1 MCGIAGFL
9 FTHRETNDPRG
20 VVSKMAERLRHRG
33 PDDGGIWVD
42 EAAGVALG
50 HRRLAVIDLSAD
62 GRQPM
67 ISRDERYVLSYNGE
81 IYNFIELR
89 DELMRQGVRFQGC
102 SDTEVLLA
110 AVERWGLDA
119 AIRRSIGMFA
129 FALWDR
135 TARTLHLARDRMGE
149 KPLYYGWRG
158 KSFLFASELKALRA
172 HPDWEGDINADAL
185 ADYMKLGCVPAPFSI
200 YRGIYKLPPA
210 SILSL
215 RASDPPGHLPEP
227 RAYWHAE
234 DLVERASAEK
244 RAFSDDEALDQLE
257 EVLKRSVH
265 QMLRSDA
272 PLGAFLSG
280 GVDSS
285 TVVAL
290 MKEASGAS
298 VRTFSIGFHEK
309 GYDEAHHAREMARH
323 LETEHTELYAG
334 PGEALEVILR
344 LPRLYDEPFADPSQI
359 ATHLLCALTREH
371 VTVAL
376 SGDGGDELFGGYNRY
391 FWAPRV
397 WRWSHRLPERVK
409 TRIAKGLVTRHPA
422 LARYYEKISPLLPR
436 ALPSR
441 DGQGEA
447 PQAGGSLGR
456 SESR

>member
-9 FTHRETNDPRG
+9 FTHRETHDPRC

-33 PDDGGIWVD
+33 PDDGGLWVD

-89 DELMRQGVRFQGC
+89 DELMRQGVRFQGR

-110 AVERWGLDA
+110 AIERWGLDA

-149 KPLYYGWRG
+149 KPFYYGWRG

-172 HPDWEGDINADAL
+172 HPDWEGDINAAAL

-257 EVLKRSVH
+257 EVLKRSVR

-298 VRTFSIGFHEK
+298 VRTFSIGFHERRLRR
-309 GYDEAHHAREMARH
+309 GPSCTRDGPPSRNRTHRTLRRTWRSAR
-323 LETEHTELYAG
+323 
-334 PGEALEVILR
+334 
-344 LPRLYDEPFADPSQI
+344 S
-359 ATHLLCALTREH
+359 
-371 VTVAL
+371 
-376 SGDGGDELFGGYNRY
+376 
-391 FWAPRV
+391 
-397 WRWSHRLPERVK
+397 
-409 TRIAKGLVTRHPA
+409 HPA
-422 LARYYEKISPLLPR
+422 PAP
-436 ALPSR
+436 AL
-441 DGQGEA
+441 
-447 PQAGGSLGR
+447 
-456 SESR
+456 

>member
-172 HPDWEGDINADAL
+172 HPDWEGDINAAAL
-185 ADYMKLGCVPAPFSI
+185 ADYHETGLRTRSI
-200 YRGIYKLPPA
+200 FHLQGNLQTAARLRLEPPCFG
-210 SILSL
+210 
-215 RASDPPGHLPEP
+215 PT
-227 RAYWHAE
+227 
-234 DLVERASAEK
+234 RASAGAA
-244 RAFSDDEALDQLE
+244 R
-257 EVLKRSVH
+257 VL
-265 QMLRSDA
+265 
-272 PLGAFLSG
+272 
-280 GVDSS
+280 
-285 TVVAL
+285 
-290 MKEASGAS
+290 
-298 VRTFSIGFHEK
+298 
-309 GYDEAHHAREMARH
+309 ARGR
-323 LETEHTELYAG
+323 
-334 PGEALEVILR
+334 
-344 LPRLYDEPFADPSQI
+344 
-359 ATHLLCALTREH
+359 
-371 VTVAL
+371 
-376 SGDGGDELFGGYNRY
+376 FGG
-391 FWAPRV
+391 
-397 WRWSHRLPERVK
+397 
-409 TRIAKGLVTRHPA
+409 TRIRRKEGVL
-422 LARYYEKISPLLPR
+422 
-436 ALPSR
+436 
-441 DGQGEA
+441 
-447 PQAGGSLGR
+447 
-456 SESR
+456 